1 MAVPGELRSRQVK
14 FSMIWH
20 EGCVQFQ
27 LPGGIRMQK
36 IARFAGASIGQSKSI
51 RRRRIP
57 GHNDWESEGLWSD
70 YSLSEAIPT
79 SPIAKHLRNTST
91 SLIESLFF
99 TFRRLLWQQCYKP
112 TCAV

>member
-1 MAVPGELRSRQVK
+1 MCPISAAGWYPDAKNVAYSNLGPS
-14 FSMIWH
+14 SS
-20 EGCVQFQ
+20 
-27 LPGGIRMQK
+27 
-36 IARFAGASIGQSKSI
+36 ARFAGASIGQSKSI

>member
-36 IARFAGASIGQSKSI
+36 IARFAVASIGQSKSI
-51 RRRRIP
+51 RRSP
-57 GHNDWESEGLWSD
+57 GTTTGNQKDCGPTT
-70 YSLSEAIPT
+70 LSEAIST
-79 SPIAKHLRNTST
+79 SPIAKHLRNTS
-91 SLIESLFF
+91 
-99 TFRRLLWQQCYKP
+99 P
-112 TCAV
+112 P